1 MQEWFRTRGHL
12 LLGTGPFYLQRAVPV
27 EQTVILERY
36 ADYPFAA
43 DRWDRFA
50 TPRIPEVEVEGP
62 PRVTIGQPATFEVFV
77 DFQGEA
83 YPTEDL
89 NQVKYLVFDANGEL
103 AYVGQAT
110 AASDGIW
117 EINLEAA
124 VTNALPAGSNLL
136 EVVVVSNLVAL
147 PVSQSVQFV
156 TAP

>member
-1 MQEWFRTRGHL
+1 M
-12 LLGTGPFYLQRAVPV
+12 
-27 EQTVILERY
+27 
-36 ADYPFAA
+36 
-43 DRWDRFA
+43 
-50 TPRIPEVEVEGP
+50 
-62 PRVTIGQPATFEVFV
+62 
-77 DFQGEA
+77 
-83 YPTEDL
+83 
-89 NQVKYLVFDANGEL
+89 FDANGEL
-103 AYVGQAT
+103 AYVGQAM